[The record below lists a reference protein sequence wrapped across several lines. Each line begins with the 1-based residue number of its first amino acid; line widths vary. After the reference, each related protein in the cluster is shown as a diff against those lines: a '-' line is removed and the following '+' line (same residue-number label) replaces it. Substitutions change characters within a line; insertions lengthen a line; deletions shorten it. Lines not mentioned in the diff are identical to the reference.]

1 MGTPVITCCIR
12 IQSSKVSTQQS
23 TMRLTMAMRSVKN
36 FVPLMDRVLIQKAE
50 AVTKSKGGI
59 LIPEKA
65 QSKVLEALVVAV
77 GPGARNSSTGA
88 HIPMSVAVGDKVMLP
103 EYGGSKIELEDKEYT
118 LFREADIVAKLG

>member
-50 AVTKSKGGI
+50 AVAKTKGGI
-59 LIPEKA
+59 IIPEKA
-65 QSKVLEALVVAV
+65 QSKVLEGLVVAV
-77 GPGARNSSTGA
+77 GPGARNASTGA

-103 EYGGSKIELEDKEYT
+103 EYGGSKVELESQEYT
-118 LFREADIVAKLG
+118 LYREADIVAKLG